1 MDESTMGH
9 IQSNLHWLRNI
20 QLKNYIFV
28 AISLPILQKIMQSKK
43 FQQKLFL
50 RITETKIDPFL
61 EQSEWNNQLAL
72 S

>member
-28 AISLPILQKIMQSKK
+28 AISLPILQKNYAIKK
-43 FQQKLFL
+43 ISAENVF
-50 RITETKIDPFL
+50 ESNGD
-61 EQSEWNNQLAL
+61 
-72 S
+72 